1 LAVAVGVGVVC
12 RVKALALVVLVAV
25 VAGCG
30 SEEPNE
36 PNDSGESDGSAAS
49 STLPPER
56 VVDPCTVLT
65 DEQLRELG
73 VRPESRREVSELDA
87 RGCGWLGDP
96 FGFTLTTNP
105 DTVAEYRNRR
115 NSPIFKSFR
124 DNEVTG
130 RPGVQFSTIS
140 DQCAQ
145 VLTAG
150 SGGLVVNVSDS
161 SGVSDPV
168 DECAQALRIMTMIE
182 PKLPETRN

>member
-1 LAVAVGVGVVC
+1 MAVGVGVVC

-30 SEEPNE
+30 SKEPNE
-36 PNDSGESDGSAAS
+36 PNESGESAAS
-49 STLPPER
+49 SAPSPQQ

-65 DEQLRELG
+65 DAQLRELG
-73 VRPESRREVSELDA
+73 VRPESRRTVSELDA

-105 DTVAEYRNRR
+105 DTVAEYRNRQ